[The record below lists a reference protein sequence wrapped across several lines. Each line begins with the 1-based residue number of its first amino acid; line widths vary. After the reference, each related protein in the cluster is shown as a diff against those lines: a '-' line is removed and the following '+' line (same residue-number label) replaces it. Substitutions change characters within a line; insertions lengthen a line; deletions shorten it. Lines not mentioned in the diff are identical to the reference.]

1 MCWTRGVPERYV
13 AGCDTRGRPEGR
25 PYPRSQQVIHEA
37 FGLEGVLMDETEK
50 PAVTDEVHL
59 SQSRIQQILALPVSE
74 KIKLAQTGSRE
85 LRALLLR
92 DNNSQV
98 QDAVIS
104 SPRIT
109 EVEIVT
115 FARSAKIGSALLS
128 KIAANRDRLKNYQLR
143 LALVNNP
150 KTPIPLALKL
160 LTTLRDADL
169 TNLAKSKVLPEEV
182 VVAAEK
188 TMAQRA
194 PATPQQE
201 KEEKRAKSRYQEIQD
216 LPVPEKVKLA
226 MSGDKEARSILLK
239 DSNKQIQEAVLESP
253 RITEPEIA
261 AIANSRSVGE
271 ELLRKI
277 ANNREWMKN
286 YQVRVAL
293 ANNPKTPL
301 TVGLRII
308 GTLMISDLKRLSK
321 SKGVSSV
328 LTAAAN
334 RFLIKKGVK

>member
-1 MCWTRGVPERYV
+1 
-13 AGCDTRGRPEGR
+13 
-25 PYPRSQQVIHEA
+25 
-37 FGLEGVLMDETEK
+37 MDETGK
-50 PAVTDEVHL
+50 PASTDKVHL
-59 SQSRIQQILALPVSE
+59 SKSRIQQILALPVSE
-74 KIKLAQTGSRE
+74 KIELAQTGSRE
-85 LRALLLR
+85 LRALLAR
-92 DNNSQV
+92 DSNSQV
-98 QDAVIS
+98 QEAVIN

-109 EVEIVT
+109 EVEIVAI
-115 FARSAKIGSALLS
+115 ARSAKIGSALLS
-128 KIAANRDRLKNYQLR
+128 KIAAKREWLKNYQVR
-143 LALVNNP
+143 LALVSNP
-150 KTPIPLALKL
+150 QTPLPLALKL
-160 LTTLRDADL
+160 VTTLRDADL
-169 TNLAKSKVLPEEV
+169 TDLAKSKVLAEEL
-182 VVAAEK
+182 VVAAER

-226 MSGDKEARSILLK
+226 MSGDKEARSILIK
-239 DSNKQIQEAVLESP
+239 DSNKQIQEAVLDSP
-253 RITEPEIA
+253 RITEPEIV

-277 ANNREWMKN
+277 AGNRDWMKN
-286 YQVRVAL
+286 YQVRIGL

-301 TVGLRII
+301 TIGLRII

-328 LTAAAN
+328 LSAAAN

>member
-1 MCWTRGVPERYV
+1 
-13 AGCDTRGRPEGR
+13 
-25 PYPRSQQVIHEA
+25 
-37 FGLEGVLMDETEK
+37 MDETGK
-50 PAVTDEVHL
+50 PASTDKVHL
-59 SQSRIQQILALPVSE
+59 SKSRIQQILALPVSE
-74 KIKLAQTGSRE
+74 KIELAQTGSRE
-85 LRALLLR
+85 LRALLAR
-92 DNNSQV
+92 DSNSQV
-98 QDAVIS
+98 QEAVIN

-109 EVEIVT
+109 EVEIVAI
-115 FARSAKIGSALLS
+115 ARSAKIGSALLS
-128 KIAANRDRLKNYQLR
+128 KIAAKREWLKNYQVR
-143 LALVNNP
+143 LALVSNP
-150 KTPIPLALKL
+150 KTPLPLALKL
-160 LTTLRDADL
+160 VTTLRDADL
-169 TNLAKSKVLPEEV
+169 TDLAKSKVLAEEL
-182 VVAAEK
+182 VVAAER

-226 MSGDKEARSILLK
+226 MSGDKEARSILIK
-239 DSNKQIQEAVLESP
+239 DSNKQIQEAVLDSP
-253 RITEPEIA
+253 RITEPEIV

-277 ANNREWMKN
+277 AGNRDWMKN
-286 YQVRVAL
+286 YQVRIGL

-301 TVGLRII
+301 TIGLRII

-328 LTAAAN
+328 LSAAAN

>member
-1 MCWTRGVPERYV
+1 
-13 AGCDTRGRPEGR
+13 
-25 PYPRSQQVIHEA
+25 
-37 FGLEGVLMDETEK
+37 MDETGK
-50 PAVTDEVHL
+50 PAATDKVHL
-59 SQSRIQQILALPVSE
+59 SKSRIQQILALPVSE
-74 KIKLAQTGSRE
+74 KIELAQTGSRE
-85 LRALLLR
+85 LRALLAR
-92 DNNSQV
+92 DSNSQV
-98 QDAVIS
+98 QEAVIN

-109 EVEIVT
+109 EVEIVAI
-115 FARSAKIGSALLS
+115 ARSAKIGSALLS
-128 KIAANRDRLKNYQLR
+128 KIAAKREWLKNYQVR
-143 LALVNNP
+143 LALVSNP
-150 KTPIPLALKL
+150 KTPLPLALKL
-160 LTTLRDADL
+160 VTTLRDADL
-169 TNLAKSKVLPEEV
+169 TGLAKSKVLAEEL
-182 VVAAEK
+182 VVATER

-226 MSGDKEARSILLK
+226 MSGDKEARSILIK
-239 DSNKQIQEAVLESP
+239 DSNKQIQEAVLDSP
-253 RITEPEIA
+253 RITEPEIV

-277 ANNREWMKN
+277 AGNRDWMKN
-286 YQVRVAL
+286 YQVRIGL

-301 TVGLRII
+301 TIGLRII

-328 LTAAAN
+328 LSAAAN